1 MMSERR
7 RFLTYL
13 GGLAAFTTKSA
24 SAQSNAPAAMAGP
37 GLVPGY
43 ARAQSYRSLKQST
56 YEQNGGNAD
65 SRKIPPGGSINVFE
79 SDGPGVI
86 THIWFTIAAQSGNH
100 LKEVVLRVFWDGND
114 KPSVETPV
122 G

>member
-7 RFLTYL
+7 RFLTYF
-13 GGLAAFTTKSA
+13 GSLAAFATKSA
-24 SAQSNAPAAMAGP
+24 QGQNTVPATNAGP
-37 GLVPGY
+37 GLPDY

-56 YEQNGGNAD
+56 YDRTGGNAD
-65 SRKIPPGGSINVFE
+65 SRKIPPGESINVFE

-100 LKEVVLRVFWDGND
+100 LKEVVLR
-114 KPSVETPV
+114 
-122 G
+122 